1 MSLRFHEIAE
11 ANHHILDPFSHEKLM
26 LLGEI
31 CHLQPGMS
39 QLDLCCGK
47 GEMLCQWA
55 GKYAITGTGVDIST
69 VFLEAAKARA
79 YELNVSDKLNFVEAD
94 AAQYPQDYHEYD
106 LVSCIGAT
114 WIGNGVVGTLELM
127 KPALKPGGLLLIG
140 ELYWIDMPPSEAY
153 AVMGI
158 AEDEFAS
165 LSGTLERFELAGV
178 ELVEIVLADADSWD
192 RYVAPS
198 GGRFPIGCVTIQ
210 MIPMRPRYGS
220 GIGRTNNLI
229 WPIPGAIWVGVY
241 LCYGWF
247 NP

>member
-11 ANHHILDPFSHEKLM
+11 TNHHILNPFTEEKMM
-26 LLGEI
+26 LLGEV
-31 CHLQPGMS
+31 CRLQLGMA

-55 GKYAITGTGVDIST
+55 SQYGITGTGVDIST

-79 YELNVSDKLNFVEAD
+79 YELNVSDKLNFVEAN

-140 ELYWIDMPPSEAY
+140 EPYWIDMPPSEAY

-165 LSGTLERFELAGV
+165 LFGTLERFELAGV
-178 ELVEIVLADADSWD
+178 ELIETVLADADSWD
-192 RYVAPS
+192 RYVAPQW
-198 GGRFPIGCVTIQ
+198 RTISDWLRDNPNDPDAPALREWHRQ
-210 MIPMRPRYGS
+210 NQQSYLAYTRRYLG
-220 GIGRTNNLI
+220 
-229 WPIPGAIWVGVY
+229 WGVFV
-241 LCYGWF
+241 LRVV
-247 NP
+247 